1 MEDTETRVDEAW
13 VVGDRDEDPSS
24 FRGPADPLWRRA
36 PLLLLRYPGILVAIL
51 LTTLLLAVA
60 GASAPLF
67 VSSASAAA
75 LEQELAAVSST
86 RAGLM
91 VVAFGPIEEGVLSE
105 HDGLLS
111 SRVERIR
118 ELGPRVLSGIGSE
131 VDVSSVDGP
140 AARGRLATRT
150 GFLDHLEVV
159 DRVPGDGVWISDAM
173 AEETGLRPGD
183 PLMIWVRGATT
194 QTRVAGVY
202 VSLAGDT
209 EQGLPPLAKYWVPL
223 SEFVRSA
230 PPHPPPP
237 PLMLAEPSLFA
248 QVGERLAD
256 DARFQW
262 EFPLEAGPMTLARAE
277 RVAREIV
284 GVQAELDDS
293 GHELGQAL
301 PFATETTELPQLVL
315 RARQATAGLRGP
327 VETVSWAGRI
337 VALAAV
343 AAAGVYAVQRRR
355 VETRLLSARG
365 VSPAAT
371 GARLAVE
378 SALPVAAGS
387 VAGWGL
393 AIGLVLSLGPADLL
407 DPAATRS
414 AAAAVL
420 LTAAAAL
427 LLLWAATTIAIR
439 GQLETGTSRGQAGSR
454 VPWEAVVLALAAA
467 AYLEIVLR
475 GSAVVPSSEGVPDV
489 DVLVLMFPI
498 LLVAAGA
505 GLIGKALRRALPVL
519 RTGGARLGSASYLAV
534 RRLAALGGP
543 IVTLLTATSLAFGVL
558 FYAGILVASTR
569 ATNDAKAHVFTGSDV
584 AAWLPPNPS
593 PLPDLPFPVTTVI
606 RIPQA
611 EAVPS
616 GRAVEILGVDPAT
629 FDRAAYWDP
638 TFGHRSASEALQ
650 SLGPA
655 EGVVLPVLVAGA
667 PVPEGSD
674 VDIGPARLDLRVVGS
689 AQAFPGMTTD
699 RPLLVARDDALVT
712 ALEAADT
719 SLSRVGHELQVWARG
734 DPVRVERQLRSTGIP
749 FEQFLSAESVERV
762 PTFLSVSW
770 TFEFL
775 QALGVL
781 TGLVALAGIVL
792 YLQARHRSRT
802 VAYTLTVRMGLSRA
816 AHRRSV
822 SLELGGMIAVALAIG
837 GGLAWLA
844 AALVIGRL
852 DLLPEVPPAP
862 VLRFPLGLALTTAA
876 AGALVALLGALQVQ
890 RSADRADVAEV
901 MRVDG

>member
-1 MEDTETRVDEAW
+1 VEDTETRVDEAW

-75 LEQELAAVSST
+75 LEQELAAVSPT
-86 RAGLM
+86 RAGLT
-91 VVAFGPIEEGVLSE
+91 VVAFGPIEGAALRE

-111 SRVERIR
+111 SRAERIR
-118 ELGPRVLSGIGSE
+118 ELGARVLSGIGSQAN
-131 VDVSSVDGP
+131 VGTPDG
-140 AARGRLATRT
+140 AFARGRLATRT
-150 GFLDHLEVV
+150 GFVEHLEVV
-159 DRVPGDGVWISDAM
+159 ERAPGDGVWISDAM
-173 AEETGLRPGD
+173 AEETGLTAGD
-183 PLMIWVRGATT
+183 PVTIGVREATT
-194 QTRVAGVY
+194 ETRIVGVY

-209 EQGLPPLAKYWVPL
+209 EQGLPPLADYWVPL

-237 PLMLAEPSLFA
+237 PLVLAEPSLFA
-248 QVGERLAD
+248 QIGERLAD
-256 DARFQW
+256 DARYQW
-262 EFPLEAGPMTLARAE
+262 ELPLDAGPLTLARAE
-277 RVAREIV
+277 GVAREII
-284 GVQAELDDS
+284 GVQTDLDDPS
-293 GHELGQAL
+293 HELGQAL

-371 GARLAVE
+371 GGRLALE
-378 SALPVAAGS
+378 AGLPVAAGS

-393 AIGLVLSLGPADLL
+393 AIALVLWLGPADLL

-414 AAAAVL
+414 AAAAVI

-427 LLLWAATTIAIR
+427 LLLWGATAAVVR
-439 GQLETGTSRGQAGSR
+439 RQLETGTGRNQVSR

-467 AYLEIVLR
+467 AFLEIVLR
-475 GSAVVPSSEGVPDV
+475 GSAVVPGAEGVPDV

-498 LLVAAGA
+498 LLVAGGA
-505 GLIGKALRRALPVL
+505 GLIGKGLRRALPVL
-519 RTGGARLGSASYLAV
+519 RTGGARLGSASYLAI
-534 RRLAALGGP
+534 RRLASLGGP
-543 IVTLLTATSLAFGVL
+543 VVTLLTATSLAFGVL
-558 FYAGILVASTR
+558 FYAGILVASTS
-569 ATNDAKAHVFTGSDV
+569 ATNDAKAHVFTGSDL

-593 PLPDLPFPVTTVI
+593 PLPDLPFPATTVI

-611 EAVPS
+611 ELAPS
-616 GRAVEILGVDPAT
+616 ARPVEILGVDPAT
-629 FDRAAYWDP
+629 FDRAAYWDA
-638 TFGHRSASEALQ
+638 TFGHRSASEAIEP
-650 SLGPA
+650 LGPA
-655 EGVVLPVLVAGA
+655 EGVLLPVLVAGGSL
-667 PVPEGSD
+667 PEATD
-674 VDIGPARLDLRVVGS
+674 VDIGSARLDLRVVGT
-689 AQAFPGMTTD
+689 AEAFPGMTTG
-699 RPLLVARDDALVT
+699 RVLLVARDDALNA
-712 ALEAADT
+712 ALEAADS
-719 SLSRVGHELQVWARG
+719 SLSRVGHELQVWAKG
-734 DPVRVERQLRSTGIP
+734 EPVDVERGLRSTGIP
-749 FEQFLSAESVERV
+749 FEQFLSADTVERV

-792 YLQARHRSRT
+792 YLQARQRSRT
-802 VAYTLTVRMGLSRA
+802 VAYALTVRMGLSRA

-822 SLELGGMIAVALAIG
+822 GLELGGMIGAALAIG

-852 DLLPEVPPAP
+852 DLLPEVPPSP
-862 VLRFPLGLALTTAA
+862 VLRFPLGLALTTLA
-876 AGALVALLGALQVQ
+876 AGALVAWLGALQVQ
-890 RSADRADVAEV
+890 RSADRANVAEV